1 MKLKSL
7 LFGSAAIIAAG
18 TGAQAADL
26 PTVEPVEYVRICD
39 AFGTGFYYIPG
50 TETCLKFGG
59 RVRVESHWVD
69 ADPDPGQDFNH
80 YTTRAR
86 AAIKM
91 DGRTQTD
98 IGLIRAYIEYQFTVG
113 PASSA
118 DTYGG
123 TGTNLNHAY
132 IQVINDWGTFTA
144 GHTTSFFDIFGSNT
158 FGTRV
163 AVDDPTGEST
173 LSAWTFAVGNGFSVT
188 LSAEDPATKPRKKF
202 VGGQRVMAFG
212 SITDDG
218 LYGGQDFP
226 DGVVNFRVDQG
237 WGSIQVM
244 GAVHEVVSATPGIGD
259 EIGWAAGA
267 GFRFGVPGTGLTL
280 EAQGAYSEG
289 AIGYVTGCP
298 GICTDAD
305 LDGFTDG
312 LSKAWNVHAG
322 LTASITPNLTGH
334 VDGSFTHYNEVDNAP
349 GGPTNTGDDFD
360 AWAVVGNLVWEP
372 APGLTMGPEVGFT
385 HTDINLQTGHV
396 GLATAQVDTDVWGVM
411 WRIQRDFG
419 W

>member
-1 MKLKSL
+1 M
-7 LFGSAAIIAAG
+7 GG
-18 TGAQAADL
+18 GCRL
-26 PTVEPVEYVRICD
+26 PVRHS
-39 AFGTGFYYIPG
+39 
-50 TETCLKFGG
+50 
-59 RVRVESHWVD
+59 R
-69 ADPDPGQDFNH
+69 
-80 YTTRAR
+80 
-86 AAIKM
+86 
-91 DGRTQTD
+91 
-98 IGLIRAYIEYQFTVG
+98 
-113 PASSA
+113 
-118 DTYGG
+118 
-123 TGTNLNHAY
+123 
-132 IQVINDWGTFTA
+132 
-144 GHTTSFFDIFGSNT
+144 
-158 FGTRV
+158 
-163 AVDDPTGEST
+163 
-173 LSAWTFAVGNGFSVT
+173 
-188 LSAEDPATKPRKKF
+188 
-202 VGGQRVMAFG
+202 
-212 SITDDG
+212 
-218 LYGGQDFP
+218 
-226 DGVVNFRVDQG
+226 
-237 WGSIQVM
+237 
-244 GAVHEVVSATPGIGD
+244 
-259 EIGWAAGA
+259 
-267 GFRFGVPGTGLTL
+267 TGLTL

-385 HTDINLQTGHV
+385 HTDFDLQTGHV